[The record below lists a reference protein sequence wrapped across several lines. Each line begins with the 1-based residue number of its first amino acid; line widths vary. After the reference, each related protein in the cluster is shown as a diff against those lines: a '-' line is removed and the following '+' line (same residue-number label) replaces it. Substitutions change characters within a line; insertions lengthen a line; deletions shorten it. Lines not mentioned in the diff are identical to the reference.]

1 MPERRANRGFTLL
14 EVLLVFVIFALV
26 LAIVPPYLPNVL
38 AGAEARTAAR
48 DLAASLKKTRQLAI
62 SAQQEAVLSL
72 DVAQKTYA
80 VNGRAKKL
88 TMPDHARLTII
99 TARSERLS
107 AERGRIRFFADGSST
122 GGQIKLAW
130 KQQEYV
136 IDVHWLTGAIKI
148 RS

>member
-1 MPERRANRGFTLL
+1 MRQNRASPGFTLL
-14 EVLLVFVIFALV
+14 EVLVVFVIFALI

-38 AGAEARTAAR
+38 AGNQVRAAAR
-48 DLAASLKKTRQLAI
+48 DLAANLKKTRGLAI

-72 DVAQKTYA
+72 DVEQKTFA
-80 VNGRAKKL
+80 VNGRAKNL
-88 TMPDHARLTII
+88 TMPEYARLSII
-99 TARSERLS
+99 TARSEQLS
-107 AERGRIRFFADGSST
+107 ENKGRIRFFADGSST

-136 IDVHWLTGAIKI
+136 IDVHWLTGAVKI

>member
-1 MPERRANRGFTLL
+1 MRQNRASPGFTLL
-14 EVLLVFVIFALV
+14 EVLVVFVIFALI

-38 AGAEARTAAR
+38 AGNQVRAAAR
-48 DLAASLKKTRQLAI
+48 DLAANLKKTRGLAI

-72 DVAQKTYA
+72 DVEQKTFA
-80 VNGRAKKL
+80 VNGRAKNL
-88 TMPDHARLTII
+88 TMPEYARLSII
-99 TARSERLS
+99 TARSEQLS
-107 AERGRIRFFADGSST
+107 ENKGQIRFFADGSST

-136 IDVHWLTGAIKI
+136 IDVHWLTGAVKI

>member
-1 MPERRANRGFTLL
+1 MPKRRANRGFTLL

-72 DVAQKTYA
+72 DVAQKTVA
-80 VNGRAKKL
+80 VNGRAKKF

-107 AERGRIRFFADGSST
+107 AQRGRIRFFADGSST

-148 RS
+148 QS

>member
-48 DLAASLKKTRQLAI
+48 DLAASLKKTRNLAI

-72 DVAQKTYA
+72 DVAQKTVA
-80 VNGRAKKL
+80 VNGRAQKL

-107 AERGRIRFFADGSST
+107 AQRGRIRFFADGSST

-130 KQQEYV
+130 RQQEYV